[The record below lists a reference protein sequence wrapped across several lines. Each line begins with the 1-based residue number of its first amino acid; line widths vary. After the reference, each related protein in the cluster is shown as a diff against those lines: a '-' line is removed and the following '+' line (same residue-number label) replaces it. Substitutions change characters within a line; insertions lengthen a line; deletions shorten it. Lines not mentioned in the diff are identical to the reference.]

1 MIFRKKRDPEDRP
14 VFGNHPGDL
23 AIILVAALITA
34 GFFALLLTPRN
45 FGAFYKALEPAPA
58 PVVKPPAEPITPGI
72 TSMQL
77 YDTKSPARSKSQ
89 DKKK

>member
-1 MIFRKKRDPEDRP
+1 MIFRKKRDPDEP
-14 VFGNHPGDL
+14 PIFGSHPGDMGIVVIA
-23 AIILVAALITA
+23 AIITI

-58 PVVKPPAEPITPGI
+58 PVAKAPVEPITPGI

-77 YDTKSPARSKSQ
+77 YDVQDPNK